1 MHTYGRKL
9 LQSLSVVTVLAGL
22 STATLLPVKAQTAP
36 NAGATE
42 NQRLAPLL
50 QQAAGAGSFTTLARA
65 VEAAGL
71 TNELQ
76 NLGGNYTILAP
87 TDAAFANLP
96 AGTLDRLLQPQ
107 NRALLRQVLSYHVI
121 PQEVTANQFSTG
133 TARVLGGGIAVRVT
147 PERII
152 VNDGS
157 VVQSDIQAENGVVH
171 AINRVLMPRELREQ
185 LTSLQ

>member
-1 MHTYGRKL
+1 MYNYQNKFLR
-9 LQSLSVVTVLAGL
+9 SLSALAVLAGL
-22 STATLLPVKAQTAP
+22 SAATILPAQAQTNP
-36 NAGATE
+36 QTGTTE

-76 NLGGNYTILAP
+76 SRGGNYTILAP
-87 TDAAFANLP
+87 TDAAFAALP
-96 AGTLDRLLQPQ
+96 QGTLDRLLQPE
-107 NRALLRQVLSYHVI
+107 NRNLLRQVLAYHII
-121 PQEVTANQFSTG
+121 PQELTANDFSTG
-133 TARVLGGGIAVRVT
+133 TTRVLGGGIAVRVT

-157 VVQSDIQAENGVVH
+157 VVQADIQAENGVVH
-171 AINRVLMPRELREQ
+171 AINRVLMPRELRDQ
-185 LTSLQ
+185 LASLQ